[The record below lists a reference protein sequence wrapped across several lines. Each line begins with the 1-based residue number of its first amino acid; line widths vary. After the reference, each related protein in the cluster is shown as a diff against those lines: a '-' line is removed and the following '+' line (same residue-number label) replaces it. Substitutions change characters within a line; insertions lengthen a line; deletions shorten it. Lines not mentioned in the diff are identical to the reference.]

1 LTCTITNIMKREII
15 EVRAAIMLTKEQKE
29 QQDREAT
36 ELQFAIT
43 DTYGKTSKSRMFR
56 KRVPEYMQELFNSI
70 TARILLQDIL
80 EIETENIGSDR
91 RITAR
96 LVIET
101 TKETAE
107 RIKEM
112 RP

>member
-1 LTCTITNIMKREII
+1 MKREII
-15 EVRAAIMLTKEQKE
+15 ELTAAIMLTEEQKE
-29 QQDREAT
+29 KLDREAT
-36 ELQFAIT
+36 ELRFPVTGPSGNTTIVE
-43 DTYGKTSKSRMFR
+43 
-56 KRVPEYMQELFNSI
+56 KRVPEYMQKLFNSI
-70 TARILLQDIL
+70 TSRILLQDIL

>member
-1 LTCTITNIMKREII
+1 MTCTITNIMKREII

-36 ELQFAIT
+36 ELRFPVTGAS
-43 DTYGKTSKSRMFR
+43 GKTTIIE

-70 TARILLQDIL
+70 TAQILLQDIL

>member
-1 LTCTITNIMKREII
+1 
-15 EVRAAIMLTKEQKE
+15 
-29 QQDREAT
+29 
-36 ELQFAIT
+36 
-43 DTYGKTSKSRMFR
+43 
-56 KRVPEYMQELFNSI
+56 MQELLNSI

>member
-1 LTCTITNIMKREII
+1 MTCTTTNIMKREII
-15 EVRAAIMLTKEQKE
+15 EVRAAIMLTEEQKE

-36 ELQFAIT
+36 ELRFPVTGAS
-43 DTYGKTSKSRMFR
+43 GKTTIIER
-56 KRVPEYMQELFNSI
+56 RVPEYMQKLFNGI

-80 EIETENIGSDR
+80 EIETERIGANSK
-91 RITAR
+91 ITAR

-107 RIKEM
+107 RIKRM
-112 RP
+112 

>member
-1 LTCTITNIMKREII
+1 MTCTTTNIMKREII

-36 ELQFAIT
+36 ELRFPVTGAS
-43 DTYGKTSKSRMFR
+43 GKTTIIER
-56 KRVPEYMQELFNSI
+56 RVPEYMQKLFNGI

-80 EIETENIGSDR
+80 EIETERIGANSK
-91 RITAR
+91 ITAR

-107 RIKEM
+107 RIKRM
-112 RP
+112 

>member
-1 LTCTITNIMKREII
+1 MTCTTTNIMKREII
-15 EVRAAIMLTKEQKE
+15 EVRAAIMLTEEQKE
-29 QQDREAT
+29 MHDRIAT
-36 ELQFAIT
+36 ELRFPV
-43 DTYGKTSKSRMFR
+43 TSPSGNTTIVE

-80 EIETENIGSDR
+80 EIETEKIGSIR
-91 RITAR
+91 KITAR